1 MGEGRG
7 WPRARPT
14 TLLLPPSPRLQGPP
28 DTVYEGG
35 TFTLAVT
42 LPPRYPLEPPRVVVR
57 TPVHHPHVD
66 AGGRVC
72 LDTLS
77 LPPKGAWTPSL
88 NVATV
93 LATVRQL
100 LAAPN
105 GDDGLDPGVCHQ
117 FRHARGAFD
126 DRARAMTREHATDKG
141 GGSGSGSKAEE
152 GRPAATALAAP
163 APAAGRLAVKRPR
176 DENDAPA

>member
-1 MGEGRG
+1 M
-7 WPRARPT
+7 
-14 TLLLPPSPRLQGPP
+14 
-28 DTVYEGG
+28 
-35 TFTLAVT
+35 AVT
-42 LPPRYPLEPPRVVVR
+42 LPPRYPLEPPRVVFR
-57 TPVHHPHVD
+57 TPVHHPNVD

-152 GRPAATALAAP
+152 GRPAATALAAH

-176 DENDAPA
+176 DENDASA

>member
-1 MGEGRG
+1 MDSGPTARPA
-7 WPRARPT
+7 PRARAC
-14 TLLLPPSPRLQGPP
+14 LPPQGPP

-35 TFTLAVT
+35 TFALTVT
-42 LPPRYPLEPPRVVVR
+42 LPPRYPLEPPRVVFR
-57 TPVHHPHVD
+57 TRIHHPNVD

-117 FRHARGAFD
+117 FRHARPAFD
-126 DRARAMTREHATDKG
+126 AQARSITREHAMGRASEG
-141 GGSGSGSKAEE
+141 GGAS
-152 GRPAATALAAP
+152 AARAGPSAAAP
-163 APAAGRLAVKRPR
+163 PANPAAGRLAVKRPR
-176 DENDAPA
+176 DENDSPA